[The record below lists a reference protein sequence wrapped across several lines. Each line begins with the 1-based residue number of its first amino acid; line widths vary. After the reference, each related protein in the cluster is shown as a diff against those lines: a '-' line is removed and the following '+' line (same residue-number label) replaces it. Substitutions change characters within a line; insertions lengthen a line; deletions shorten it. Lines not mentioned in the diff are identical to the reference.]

1 MRWFSILAIY
11 GLFWVMSA
19 ILVLPF
25 GVRTHEEVGGEKMVG
40 QADGAPAN
48 FRPRLVAKRATIL
61 AAILFAMFYLNY
73 LEEWVTLDDLD
84 FARNAPS
91 AQSPY

>member
-1 MRWFSILAIY
+1 MRWFSIIAIY

-25 GVRTHEEVGGEKMVG
+25 GVRTHEDVGAEKLPG

-48 FRPRLVAKRATIL
+48 FQPRLVAKRATIL
-61 AAILFAMFYLNY
+61 AAIIFALFYANY
-73 LEEWVTLDDLD
+73 VQGWLTLDDLD
-84 FARNAPS
+84 FAKNAPS